1 MGREGEVVLDID
13 SVESANDIFVK
24 VFDDEIAE
32 KWKAEALSTEGR
44 DVTQKMSDW
53 VIDEL
58 RYKAKI
64 FKETGTVSLL
74 SNPPLPPHIL
84 PLYRP
89 WDIQF
94 SCLVQCVET
103 CRPSQ
108 FPVHEILTLFCP
120 GNHLQWRCGKI

>member
-1 MGREGEVVLDID
+1 MGRKGEVVLGID

-24 VFDDEIAE
+24 DFDDEIAE

-64 FKETGTVSLL
+64 FKETGTVCLF
-74 SNPPLPPHIL
+74 SNPPPN
-84 PLYRP
+84 
-89 WDIQF
+89 
-94 SCLVQCVET
+94 SCPFTGFLGHSLSCPVQ
-103 CRPSQ
+103 
-108 FPVHEILTLFCP
+108 
-120 GNHLQWRCGKI
+120 

>member
-1 MGREGEVVLDID
+1 MGRKGEVALGID
-13 SVESANDIFVK
+13 SVESADDIFVK

-64 FKETGTVSLL
+64 FKETGTVRLF
-74 SNPPLPPHIL
+74 SNPPIPCPFTDCGTFNFVPCPMCRDLPPVTV
-84 PLYRP
+84 
-89 WDIQF
+89 
-94 SCLVQCVET
+94 SC
-103 CRPSQ
+103 SQ
-108 FPVHEILTLFCP
+108 NANSSLS
-120 GNHLQWRCGKI
+120 R

>member
-1 MGREGEVVLDID
+1 MGRKGEVVLGID

-64 FKETGTVSLL
+64 FKETGTVRLF
-74 SNPPLPPHIL
+74 SNPPPPLFL
-84 PLYRP
+84 PLYR
-89 WDIQF
+89 F
-94 SCLVQCVET
+94 SET
-103 CRPSQ
+103 FTFVPCPMSRDLP
-108 FPVHEILTLFCP
+108 PVTVSCSRIPNSSLS
-120 GNHLQWRCGKI
+120 R

>member
-1 MGREGEVVLDID
+1 MGRKGEAALGTD

-53 VIDEL
+53 VIEEL

-64 FKETGTVSLL
+64 FKETGTVRLF
-74 SNPPLPPHIL
+74 SNPPPYLALLQVVGHSISYP
-84 PLYRP
+84 
-89 WDIQF
+89 
-94 SCLVQCVET
+94 VQCVET

-108 FPVHEILTLFCP
+108 FPVHEMLTLVCP
-120 GNHLQWRCGKI
+120 GNHLQW

>member
-1 MGREGEVVLDID
+1 MGRKGEVVLGID

-64 FKETGTVSLL
+64 FKETGTVRLF
-74 SNPPLPPHIL
+74 SNPPPPILAPLPVF
-84 PLYRP
+84 
-89 WDIQF
+89 WDIHF
-94 SCLVQCVET
+94 RALSNESRLAA
-103 CRPSQ
+103 RHG
-108 FPVHEILTLFCP
+108 FLFT
-120 GNHLQWRCGKI
+120 KS